1 MRVRRE
7 GQHAHDLAD
16 LVQLAPLSL
25 AEVLPRVSAKTQC
38 SLETSALPPPP
49 PRHQL
54 RLPKPSP
61 GGAQK
66 PAPHIWGGV
75 LPHRIQPLVLPD
87 ELNELL
93 DPQAKLQAALR
104 VKTTKRP
111 A

>member
-16 LVQLAPLSL
+16 LIQLAPLSL

-38 SLETSALPPPP
+38 SLEMSALPPPP
-49 PRHQL
+49 PRHRL

-66 PAPHIWGGV
+66 PAPHIWGGSY
-75 LPHRIQPLVLPD
+75 LTASSLLFCRMSSMNSWILR
-87 ELNELL
+87 LNSRQL
-93 DPQAKLQAALR
+93 
-104 VKTTKRP
+104 
-111 A
+111 

>member
-7 GQHAHDLAD
+7 GQHAHDLTD

-25 AEVLPRVSAKTQC
+25 AEVLPRVSANTQC

-54 RLPKPSP
+54 RLPKPSL

-66 PAPHIWGGV
+66 PAPHIWRGESY
-75 LPHRIQPLVLPD
+75 LTASSLLFCRMSSMNSWILR
-87 ELNELL
+87 LNSRQL
-93 DPQAKLQAALR
+93 
-104 VKTTKRP
+104 
-111 A
+111 

>member
-25 AEVLPRVSAKTQC
+25 AEVLPRMSAKTQC
-38 SLETSALPPPP
+38 SLKTSALPPPP

-54 RLPKPSP
+54 RLPKASQ

-66 PAPHIWGGV
+66 PAPHIGGGGGGPTS
-75 LPHRIQPLVLPD
+75 PH
-87 ELNELL
+87 
-93 DPQAKLQAALR
+93 
-104 VKTTKRP
+104 P
-111 A
+111 ASCSAG

>member
-25 AEVLPRVSAKTQC
+25 AEVLPRMSAKTQC
-38 SLETSALPPPP
+38 SLKTSALPPPP

-54 RLPKPSP
+54 RLPKASQ

-66 PAPHIWGGV
+66 PAPHIGGGGGV

-104 VKTTKRP
+104 VKTTK
-111 A
+111 